1 MQINYHIALV
11 ERSVVTNDLKFTVNQ
26 RKVYRELTYDEK
38 LFGAKPY
45 DIENDFS
52 KYVYMRGDSLYI
64 QGHYIVNDKFKI
76 NDILKSLFIDDFSN
90 STMYVKCYIY
100 LNSEAYK
107 VNFRTTTANSYWKLL
122 LKLAAGG

>member
-26 RKVYRELTYDEK
+26 RKVYREPDDYEK
-38 LFGAKPY
+38 LYGLESY

-52 KYVYMRGDSLYI
+52 NYVYMRGDSLYI

-76 NDILKSLFIDDFSN
+76 NDIINSLSIYDFSN

-107 VNFRTTTANSYWKLL
+107 VNFSTTKANSYWKLL

>member
-45 DIENDFS
+45 RE
-52 KYVYMRGDSLYI
+52 
-64 QGHYIVNDKFKI
+64 
-76 NDILKSLFIDDFSN
+76 
-90 STMYVKCYIY
+90 
-100 LNSEAYK
+100 
-107 VNFRTTTANSYWKLL
+107 
-122 LKLAAGG
+122 